1 MFYIHHLILFL
12 LNIKCKQNFFNF
24 EVPFFILIIYHGNK
38 NKSFRT
44 PHFSRKKFLY
54 FAEYSINKNW
64 LKYTYH
70 IETNNTSIFFL
81 EVSGFLYIYRTVYT
95 WCLQNI
101 MYMGCSVKMRFS
113 IFARVYENNLPRSY
127 INLYK

>member
-1 MFYIHHLILFL
+1 MLH
-12 LNIKCKQNFFNF
+12 IKSKNN
-24 EVPFFILIIYHGNK
+24 EVPFLILIIYHGNK
-38 NKSFRT
+38 NKSFRI

-70 IETNNTSIFFL
+70 IETNNSSIFLL
-81 EVSGFLYIYRTVYT
+81 EVSVFWVFIEL
-95 WCLQNI
+95 
-101 MYMGCSVKMRFS
+101 YMGCSVKMRFS
-113 IFARVYENNLPRSY
+113 IFARVYGNNLPRSY